1 VCAQQWRLIPYLAAA
16 YAMNCFSKL
25 FFAYLVEIRA
35 GMILGADD
43 ARQAELGREL
53 HAVSC
58 ASKPVS
64 SWLARDTI
72 QECREACG
80 GHGYLKGGLGKYT
93 YLRAYVMLIT
103 GIHVD
108 FIQCLNVCDN
118 GIFSKPVGRDPRRQR
133 C

>member
-1 VCAQQWRLIPYLAAA
+1 
-16 YAMNCFSKL
+16 MNCFSKL
-25 FFAYLVEIRA
+25 FFSYLVEIRA

-80 GHGYLKGGLGKYT
+80 GHGYLKGELRGCTYFTYVRQIDNLGI
-93 YLRAYVMLIT
+93 R
-103 GIHVD
+103 
-108 FIQCLNVCDN
+108 
-118 GIFSKPVGRDPRRQR
+118 
-133 C
+133 